1 MACLLTSKVC
11 GMPRLVLMFVC
22 GILVLMFVPCP
33 TTARSKLGMILET
46 YYSSSQQHCKSLY
59 AKRSFQN
66 CLSVSLNPKLYPK
79 PLIYELSEDKL
90 RVFGG
95 S

>member
-1 MACLLTSKVC
+1 
-11 GMPRLVLMFVC
+11 
-22 GILVLMFVPCP
+22 
-33 TTARSKLGMILET
+33 MILET
-46 YYSSSQQHCKSLY
+46 YYSSSQKHCKSLY